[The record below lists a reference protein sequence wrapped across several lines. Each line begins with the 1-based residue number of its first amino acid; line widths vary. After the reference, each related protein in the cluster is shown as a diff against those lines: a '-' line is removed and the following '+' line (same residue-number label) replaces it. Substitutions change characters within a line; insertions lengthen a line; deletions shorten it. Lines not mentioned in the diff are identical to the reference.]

1 MRRLFLFD
9 VDSTLINEEVI
20 DLIAA
25 KAGVSEQ
32 VSQITTA
39 AMSGNLD
46 FSESLIKRVAL
57 LSGVSTTVLNEV
69 QSEIT
74 LTNGAVDLIK
84 TLLGKGDV
92 VAVVSGGFTEVIA
105 PLLTSL
111 KIKDFKANSLQI
123 IDGRLTGKVQGPIID
138 RRAKAEF
145 LREIAAIHQI
155 PLAHTVA
162 VGDGANDID
171 MIQNAGVGIA
181 FCAKPALVE
190 VADRVIMNR
199 DLMEVLK
206 VVWFINDR
214 RGYL

>member
-9 VDSTLINEEVI
+9 FDSTLINEEVI

-105 PLLTSL
+105 PLLASL

-190 VADRVIMNR
+190 VADRVIINR

-206 VVWFINDR
+206 VV
-214 RGYL
+214 

>member
-105 PLLTSL
+105 PLLASL

-145 LREIAAIHQI
+145 LREIAEVHQI

-190 VADRVIMNR
+190 VADRVIVNR

-206 VVWFINDR
+206 VV
-214 RGYL
+214 

>member
-69 QSEIT
+69 QNEIT

-105 PLLTSL
+105 PLLAAL
-111 KIKDFKANSLQI
+111 KIRDFKANSLQI
-123 IDGRLTGKVQGPIID
+123 IDGRLTGKVQGSIID

-190 VADRVIMNR
+190 VADRVIINR

-206 VVWFINDR
+206 VV
-214 RGYL
+214 

>member
-20 DLIAA
+20 DLIAT

-69 QSEIT
+69 QNEIT

-105 PLLTSL
+105 PLLAAL
-111 KIKDFKANSLQI
+111 KIRDFKANSLQI

-190 VADRVIMNR
+190 VADRVIVNR

-206 VVWFINDR
+206 VV
-214 RGYL
+214 

>member
-25 KAGVSEQ
+25 KAGVLEQ

-46 FSESLIKRVAL
+46 FSESLIKRVEL

-145 LREIAAIHQI
+145 LREIAEIHQI

-190 VADRVIMNR
+190 VADRVIVNR

-206 VVWFINDR
+206 VV
-214 RGYL
+214 

>member
-25 KAGVSEQ
+25 KAGVLEQ

-39 AMSGNLD
+39 AMTGNLD

-69 QSEIT
+69 QNEIT

-105 PLLTSL
+105 PLLASL

-145 LREIAAIHQI
+145 LREIAEVHQI

-190 VADRVIMNR
+190 VADRVIVNR

-206 VVWFINDR
+206 VV
-214 RGYL
+214 

>member
-46 FSESLIKRVAL
+46 FSESLIKRVEL

-92 VAVVSGGFTEVIA
+92 VAVVSGGFNEVIS

-111 KIKDFKANSLQI
+111 KINHFKANSLQI
-123 IDGRLTGKVQGPIID
+123 ADGRLTGKVQGPIID

-171 MIQNAGVGIA
+171 MIQSAGVGIA

-190 VADRVIMNR
+190 VADRVIKIR

-206 VVWFINDR
+206 VV
-214 RGYL
+214 

>member
-57 LSGVSTTVLNEV
+57 LFGVSTTVLNEV
-69 QSEIT
+69 QNELT

-105 PLLTSL
+105 PLLAAL
-111 KIKDFKANSLQI
+111 KIRDFKANSLQI

-190 VADRVIMNR
+190 VADRVIVNR

-206 VVWFINDR
+206 VV
-214 RGYL
+214 